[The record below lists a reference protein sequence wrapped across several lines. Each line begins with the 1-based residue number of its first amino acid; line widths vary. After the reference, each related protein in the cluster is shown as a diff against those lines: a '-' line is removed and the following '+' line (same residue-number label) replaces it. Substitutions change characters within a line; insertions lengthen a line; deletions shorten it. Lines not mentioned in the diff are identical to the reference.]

1 MVQIRSPCGRPDAR
15 VRDDAENR
23 YYELRVNG
31 EQAGLMVYEPQGS
44 RRVLTHTFIHEPFR
58 GRGLSNTLVQG
69 GLDDIRARG
78 LTVTNY
84 CTVVDGFIQG
94 HPEYEAVIDQAHP
107 GNWNRHAAEGAHDGG
122 ESEPR

>member
-1 MVQIRSPCGRPDAR
+1 MDTTE

-23 YYELRVNG
+23 YYELLVNG

-58 GRGLSNTLVQG
+58 GRGLANTLVRG

-84 CTVVDGFIQG
+84 CTVVDGYIHS

-107 GNWNRHAAEGAHDGG
+107 GSWQRHATERAHDTG
-122 ESEPR
+122 EAGAR